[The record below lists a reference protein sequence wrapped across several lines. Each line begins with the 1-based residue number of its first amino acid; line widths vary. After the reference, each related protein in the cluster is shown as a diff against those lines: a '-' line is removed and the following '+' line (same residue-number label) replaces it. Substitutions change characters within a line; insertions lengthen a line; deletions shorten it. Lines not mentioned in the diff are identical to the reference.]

1 MAENKNPSNPGD
13 KLVLIVDDDDAI
25 RDLLGFVVTKEGF
38 RVEKVSDGA
47 QALEKARELMP
58 DLMLLDLMLPHYGG
72 FEILRQLQAGE
83 TSAIPVIMI
92 TGRYMDRSTTEMIRQ
107 ESNVVDYLEKPVNP
121 AVLSALL
128 HKTLKTCPPRPETP
142 ESKEV

>member
-1 MAENKNPSNPGD
+1 MAENKISSNPGD
-13 KLVLIVDDDDAI
+13 KLVLIVDDDDAV
-25 RDLLGFVVTKEGF
+25 RDLLGFVVMKEGF

-47 QALEKARELMP
+47 QALKKTQELMP
-58 DLMLLDLMLPHYGG
+58 DLMLLDLMLPHCGG
-72 FEILRQLQAGE
+72 FEILRQLQTGE

-92 TGRYMDRSTTEMIRQ
+92 TGRYIDRSTSEMIRQ

-128 HKTLKTCPPRPETP
+128 HKILKTCPPRPNTP
-142 ESKEV
+142 ESRK